1 MSKPAK
7 THQEQLD
14 LWKSRGLVVPD
25 EPLALHILAHHNYYR
40 LSAYRF
46 PYTLPGQPDV
56 FRPGATFDQ
65 LWNLYHFDRSL
76 RQLLLEA
83 CKRVEISARTQ
94 WAYVTS
100 HRLGPLGYLENAHF
114 SDPLTH
120 ARTLVKLDSEMNR
133 SNEEFVK
140 HHKQKLGMPWPPAW
154 VIAEVA
160 SFGNVSH
167 LIGQLREPSLRQAI
181 ADAYQL
187 DEKTFCS
194 LLHHLS
200 VVRNTAAH
208 HSRIWNRKFTI
219 ALQLPRKKPPHLHAN
234 FHQPPGTEPARCLY
248 NTLVLILHLVHC
260 IEPASHLPIRLIRIL
275 RDVNAA
281 RLPDMG
287 FPPDWE
293 TRPIWDALLTA
304 TPGKDAHP

>member
-14 LWKSRGLVVPD
+14 IWKSRGLSVPD
-25 EPLALHILAHHNYYR
+25 EPFALHILAHHNYYR

-46 PYTLPGQPDV
+46 PYTQPGNPDA
-56 FRPGATFDQ
+56 FLSGTTFNQ
-65 LWNLYHFDRSL
+65 IWNLYHFDRSL
-76 RQLLLEA
+76 RQLMLEA
-83 CKRVEISARTQ
+83 TKRVEISARTQ
-94 WAYVTS
+94 WAYFTG

-114 SDPLTH
+114 SDPLLH

-140 HHKQKLGMPWPPAW
+140 HHKQKLSMPWPPAW

-160 SFGNVSH
+160 SFGNISH
-167 LIGQLREPSLRQAI
+167 LIGQLREPSLRQTI

-194 LLHHLS
+194 LLHHLC

-219 ALQLPRKKPPHLHAN
+219 AFQLPRKKPSHLYAN
-234 FHQPPGTEPARCLY
+234 FHQPVGAAPSRCLY
-248 NTLVLILHLVHC
+248 NTLILVLHLMQC
-260 IEPASHLPIRLIRIL
+260 IEPASHLPIRLL
-275 RDVNAA
+275 RTLLDADPTL
-281 RLPDMG
+281 LPDMG
-287 FPPDWE
+287 FPPDWKP
-293 TRPIWDALLTA
+293 RPIWSALLA
-304 TPGKDAHP
+304 AIP